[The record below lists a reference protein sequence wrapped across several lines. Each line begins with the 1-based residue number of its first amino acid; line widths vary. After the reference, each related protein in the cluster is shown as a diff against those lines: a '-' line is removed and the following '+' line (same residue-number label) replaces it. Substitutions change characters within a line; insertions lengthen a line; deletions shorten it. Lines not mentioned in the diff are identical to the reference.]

1 MMMREGSEPSF
12 ASDLRLALAAWRR
25 FLWLPAVFVGLA
37 AIGQLPEEP
46 AFLLALGLAS
56 LLVTVGWVGT
66 ERICYLRAFRG
77 KQIRVRDLWRP
88 TRAFLGRYLVLG
100 MVLAIPV
107 IPLVIGVTIADVLTE
122 FPRERLLGAYLVAL
136 YIVVAFVDLALTFVT
151 PALAFSTRRVRQ
163 ALGIGLK
170 MIRSEWPASAWCV
183 LVPPLAAVLIAQ
195 ILTRTSDVPVGLLL
209 LTSAFATLLNL
220 WFKGATAAFYLRRHD
235 VGDDGAAFIS
245 KQTEGSDEMASS
257 AGSTSVEGPPG
268 CGLGLPK

>member
-1 MMMREGSEPSF
+1 MREANEPSF

-25 FLWLPAVFVGLA
+25 FPWLPAVSIGLA

-66 ERICYLRAFRG
+66 ERICYLGAFRG
-77 KQIRVRDLWRP
+77 KQIRVRELWRL

-100 MVLAIPV
+100 MVMAIPV
-107 IPLVIGVTIADVLTE
+107 FVLVIGVALTDALTE
-122 FPRERLLGAYLVAL
+122 WPSERLVGGFLVAL
-136 YIVVAFVDLALTFVT
+136 YVVIAFVDLALTFVT

-163 ALGIGLK
+163 ALGIGLR
-170 MIRSEWPASAWCV
+170 MIRSEWPASAWYV

-195 ILTRTSDVPVGLLL
+195 ILTRTSDVPVGMLL

-245 KQTEGSDEMASS
+245 KQTEGTDH
-257 AGSTSVEGPPG
+257 
-268 CGLGLPK
+268 